1 MLYSTQEFG
10 CMVES
15 GSVSLVQYPRSYAPP
30 QTIAQSAALVLHLVL
45 DQKIADQKINV
56 VNCPRG
62 GLEILLSPL
71 RIFQFRAHFAYV
83 RAKAR
88 ILRQPTD
95 KHSLC
100 DYGP

>member
-1 MLYSTQEFG
+1 
-10 CMVES
+10 MVES

-30 QTIAQSAALVLHLVL
+30 QPIAQSAALVLHLVL

-56 VNCPRG
+56 VNCARG

-83 RAKAR
+83 WEKSR
-88 ILRQPTD
+88 IPRETLEKQIGCRYV
-95 KHSLC
+95 HLLEASL
-100 DYGP
+100 PR